1 MYLEVVMRMDSR
13 LQKLAQ
19 TVVHYS
25 ISVKPGEKV
34 LIQALDINNFDV
46 LAPFIDEIYN
56 AGGHVFFELSDYATN
71 RKMMLRGTED
81 QFKLDAKIKLAR
93 MKEMN
98 AVIAL
103 LGEDNVSEYADVPSE
118 KRNIFREAYKPV
130 SDEQLKKKWIVLNY
144 PTKGYAQLAGMST
157 EAYTEFLYETCTM
170 DYSKMS
176 HAMDAL
182 VDLMNRTDKVRIIAP
197 NTDLSFSTKGIPAI
211 KCDGK
216 INLPDGEVF
225 TAPIKNSVNGKIT
238 FNTKSLYAGQT
249 FQDIEFTFENG
260 KIIDC
265 KSDNNKRL
273 NELLD
278 TDEGARFI
286 GEFAIGVNPFI
297 NKIMNDVGFDEKI
310 NGSIH
315 LAIGEAYEV
324 ADNGN
329 KSSIH
334 WDIVLML
341 KEEFGG
347 GEIYFDDVLIS
358 KDGRFIIEELAGLN
372 PENLK

>member
-1 MYLEVVMRMDSR
+1 
-13 LQKLAQ
+13 
-19 TVVHYS
+19 
-25 ISVKPGEKV
+25 
-34 LIQALDINNFDV
+34 
-46 LAPFIDEIYN
+46 
-56 AGGHVFFELSDYATN
+56 
-71 RKMMLRGTED
+71 
-81 QFKLDAKIKLAR
+81 
-93 MKEMN
+93 
-98 AVIAL
+98 
-103 LGEDNVSEYADVPSE
+103 
-118 KRNIFREAYKPV
+118 
-130 SDEQLKKKWIVLNY
+130 
-144 PTKGYAQLAGMST
+144 
-157 EAYTEFLYETCTM
+157 M

-182 VDLMNRTDKVRIIAP
+182 VDLMNKTDNVKIIAP
-197 NTDLSFSTKGIPAI
+197 NTDLSFSIKGIPAI

-273 NELLD
+273 TELLD

-286 GEFAIGVNPFI
+286 GEFAIGVNPYI

-315 LAIGEAYEV
+315 FAIGEAYEV

-358 KDGRFIIEELAGLN
+358 KDGRFVIEELAELN